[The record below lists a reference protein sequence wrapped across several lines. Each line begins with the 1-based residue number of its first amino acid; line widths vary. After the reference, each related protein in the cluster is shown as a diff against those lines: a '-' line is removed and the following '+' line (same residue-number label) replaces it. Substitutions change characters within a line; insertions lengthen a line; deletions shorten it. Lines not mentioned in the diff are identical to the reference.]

1 MRLKVVH
8 GRARALIRQRGL
20 RQEWVAAQLGL
31 TPDRFNHILEGRR
44 PVPEPRDEFYA
55 TLAVL
60 LGVRLGDVREP
71 VVTPE
76 PEGAAA

>member
-1 MRLKVVH
+1 
-8 GRARALIRQRGL
+8 L

-60 LGVRLGDVREP
+60 LGVRLADVREP
-71 VVTPE
+71 VVQPE

>member
-8 GRARALIRQRGL
+8 GRTRALIRQRGL

-60 LGVRLGDVREP
+60 LGVRLADVREP
-71 VVTPE
+71 VVQPE